1 MQQTNPGI
9 GMHDTPSTAR
19 TGLANRSSWIAYVV
33 LAIAVAAF
41 LAVLLPGPLYR
52 IRILSLGAAFSSIKY
67 GAYGGI
73 VAVVLGLALLPLA
86 WRARA
91 GAAGFIVPV
100 LAILLGGISW
110 GVPYLWLRKA
120 ESVPAIHDITTDTR
134 NPPQFLPDV
143 VALRAAAGAT
153 NSTVYGGARVAALQK
168 KAYPDIRPMFFK
180 LSPAQLFAGALRAA
194 KAMGWKLDSEHP
206 NRGIIEASS
215 TTLWFGF
222 TDDVVIRIEPQTDGS
237 RLDIRSESRIGES
250 DIGRNAARILRFRAM
265 LYRTLG
271 IHPPGRLAGMLRP

>member
-1 MQQTNPGI
+1 MQQTTPGI
-9 GMHDTPSTAR
+9 GMHDTAR
-19 TGLANRSSWIAYVV
+19 TAHAGGPQRKPWITYLA
-33 LAIAVAAF
+33 LAIAIAAF

-52 IRILSLGAAFSSIKY
+52 IRILSLGAAFGSIKY

-73 VAVVLGLALLPLA
+73 VAAVLGLALLPPA

-91 GAAGFIVPV
+91 GVPPFIAPV
-100 LAILLGGISW
+100 VAILLGTISW

-153 NSTVYGGARVAALQK
+153 NSTVYGGARVAALQR

-180 LSPAQLFAGALRAA
+180 LTPSALFAGALRAA

-222 TDDVVIRIEPQTDGS
+222 TDDIVIRIEPQADGS

-250 DIGRNAARILRFRAM
+250 DIGRNAARILRFRAI

-271 IHPPGRLAGMLRP
+271 IHTHAHLIGMLRP